1 VDGVHIWTDSESLRR
16 TALVYGGD
24 SSKDSGPAIVLGALR
39 LAPRSSGSAPGSSVW
54 VLKGAG
60 PVRAGKF
67 FGRKAFR
74 TRGRTLKVEKLD
86 DAGRARRVVT
96 GVRVGPRTSV
106 SGQHVRERQSVVGP
120 NGCEVPLDVSA
131 AIRRRHRRGRV
142 VARGPRLGGLL
153 GGRGP
158 RGRIG
163 VDAGALDEHRAR
175 AAQAPAVASESPPR
189 IARRA
194 LAFFCIPAERPDVPK
209 TLPPPDLTPPKCA
222 SPRDEAPRFEPTGAE
237 FGSARCWLWA
247 LEKRSKLVRF
257 RIGSTRR
264 ARPCEPW
271 TRAGRDGPERVTIR
285 RTLRLQR
292 APKLG

>member
-1 VDGVHIWTDSESLRR
+1 MDGVHIWTDSESLRR

-86 DAGRARRVVT
+86 DASRARRVVT
-96 GVRVGPRTSV
+96 GVRVGLRTSV

-142 VARGPRLGGLL
+142 VARGSRLYSLL

-158 RGRIG
+158 RGRFG
-163 VDAGALDEHRAR
+163 VDAGALDEHGARVRGVHRAR
-175 AAQAPAVASESPPR
+175 V
-189 IARRA
+189 
-194 LAFFCIPAERPDVPK
+194 PDG
-209 TLPPPDLTPPKCA
+209 C
-222 SPRDEAPRFEPTGAE
+222 
-237 FGSARCWLWA
+237 
-247 LEKRSKLVRF
+247 
-257 RIGSTRR
+257 
-264 ARPCEPW
+264 
-271 TRAGRDGPERVTIR
+271 AGRAVPVAHRVQLDADAGHGRQQRRLIALMSERHRICVR
-285 RTLRLQR
+285 PRGAGARGR
-292 APKLG
+292 V

>member
-1 VDGVHIWTDSESLRR
+1 MDGVHIWTDSESLRR

-67 FGRKAFR
+67 VAIPACAFR

-96 GVRVGPRTSV
+96 GVRVGLRTSV

-120 NGCEVPLDVSA
+120 NGREVPLDVSA

-142 VARGPRLGGLL
+142 VARGSRLYSLL

-158 RGRIG
+158 RGRFG
-163 VDAGALDEHRAR
+163 VDAGALDEHGARVRGVHRAR
-175 AAQAPAVASESPPR
+175 MTDG
-189 IARRA
+189 
-194 LAFFCIPAERPDVPK
+194 C
-209 TLPPPDLTPPKCA
+209 
-222 SPRDEAPRFEPTGAE
+222 
-237 FGSARCWLWA
+237 
-247 LEKRSKLVRF
+247 
-257 RIGSTRR
+257 
-264 ARPCEPW
+264 
-271 TRAGRDGPERVTIR
+271 AGRAVPVAQRVQLDADAGHGRQQRRLIALMSERHRICSRPSGRGARSRV
-285 RTLRLQR
+285 
-292 APKLG
+292 

>member
-1 VDGVHIWTDSESLRR
+1 MDGVHIWTDSESLRR

-86 DAGRARRVVT
+86 DAGQARRVVT

-142 VARGPRLGGLL
+142 VARGSRLGGLL

-163 VDAGALDEHRAR
+163 VDAGALDEHGARVRGVHRAR
-175 AAQAPAVASESPPR
+175 V
-189 IARRA
+189 
-194 LAFFCIPAERPDVPK
+194 PDG
-209 TLPPPDLTPPKCA
+209 C
-222 SPRDEAPRFEPTGAE
+222 
-237 FGSARCWLWA
+237 
-247 LEKRSKLVRF
+247 
-257 RIGSTRR
+257 
-264 ARPCEPW
+264 
-271 TRAGRDGPERVTIR
+271 AGRAVPVAHRVQLDADAGHGRQQRRLIALMSERHRICVR
-285 RTLRLQR
+285 PRGAGARGR
-292 APKLG
+292 V

>member
-1 VDGVHIWTDSESLRR
+1 MDGVHIWTDSESLRR

-96 GVRVGPRTSV
+96 GVQRAPRTSV

-131 AIRRRHRRGRV
+131 ATRRRHRRGRV

-158 RGRIG
+158 RGRFG
-163 VDAGALDEHRAR
+163 VDAGALDEHGARVRGVHRAR
-175 AAQAPAVASESPPR
+175 V
-189 IARRA
+189 
-194 LAFFCIPAERPDVPK
+194 PDG
-209 TLPPPDLTPPKCA
+209 C
-222 SPRDEAPRFEPTGAE
+222 
-237 FGSARCWLWA
+237 
-247 LEKRSKLVRF
+247 
-257 RIGSTRR
+257 
-264 ARPCEPW
+264 
-271 TRAGRDGPERVTIR
+271 AGRAVPVAHRVQLDADAGHGRQQRRLIALMSERHRICVR
-285 RTLRLQR
+285 PRGAGARGR
-292 APKLG
+292 V

>member
-1 VDGVHIWTDSESLRR
+1 MAIGEESAVDGVHIWTDSESLRR

-39 LAPRSSGSAPGSSVW
+39 LAPRSSGSSVW

-60 PVRAGKF
+60 PVRAVKIV
-67 FGRKAFR
+67 AIPACSFR

-86 DAGRARRVVT
+86 DAGQARRVVT

-131 AIRRRHRRGRV
+131 ATRRRHRRGRV

-163 VDAGALDEHRAR
+163 VDAGALDEHGARVRGVHRAR
-175 AAQAPAVASESPPR
+175 VPDGCAGRAVPVAQRVQLDADAGHGR
-189 IARRA
+189 QH
-194 LAFFCIPAERPDVPK
+194 
-209 TLPPPDLTPPKCA
+209 
-222 SPRDEAPRFEPTGAE
+222 APRLIALMSERHRICVRPRGA
-237 FGSARCWLWA
+237 GAR
-247 LEKRSKLVRF
+247 
-257 RIGSTRR
+257 
-264 ARPCEPW
+264 
-271 TRAGRDGPERVTIR
+271 GRV
-285 RTLRLQR
+285 
-292 APKLG
+292 